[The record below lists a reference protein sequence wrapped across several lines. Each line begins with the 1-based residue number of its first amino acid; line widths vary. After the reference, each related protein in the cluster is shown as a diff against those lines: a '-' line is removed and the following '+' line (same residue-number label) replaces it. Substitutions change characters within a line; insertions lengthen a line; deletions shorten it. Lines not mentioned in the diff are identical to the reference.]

1 MYTHTKKKRVI
12 LFKKRDTVDEYNELF
27 LKNGYIP
34 QFIPVLDHQSENVET
49 IKNIILEGPQ
59 KNKFTG
65 LILTSQRSV
74 QAMSEAIDLMSEQ
87 GITDQM
93 LSEWNSLPAY
103 IVGPQTAKALHELPL
118 FNGHIDD
125 KEHWTVA
132 PRAAELIDLIINHQQ
147 KLERPKLLFLAGDK
161 RRDLIPHGLES
172 ANLEFQEIQSY
183 ATCPHSDLSKNI
195 ENLPESDW
203 LAYFSPSGLQFIL
216 SSVDSTTKEKFL
228 ATSVNSTVTKTAAIG
243 PTTADYIVQELGFAP
258 HVMADKPDA
267 QHLLN
272 AILQYDSSPSL

>member
-27 LKNGYIP
+27 LKNDYIP
-34 QFIPVLDHQSENVET
+34 QFVPVLDHQSENVET

-59 KNKFTG
+59 KNTYTG

-74 QAMSEAIDLMSEQ
+74 QAMSEAIDLMKEQ
-87 GITDQM
+87 EFTDEI
-93 LSEWNSLPAY
+93 LSEWNNLPAY

-118 FNGHIDD
+118 FNGQIDD
-125 KEHWTVA
+125 KQHWTVA

-147 KLERPKLLFLAGDK
+147 KLQRPKLLFLAGDK

-172 ANLEFQEIQSY
+172 ANLEYHEIQSY
-183 ATCPHSDLSKNI
+183 ATCPHRDLSKNI

-203 LAYFSPSGLQFIL
+203 LVYFSPSGLQFIL
-216 SSVDSTTKEKFL
+216 SSVDSATKEKFL
-228 ATSVNSTVTKTAAIG
+228 AASVNSTVIKTAAIG
-243 PTTADYIVQELGFAP
+243 PTTADYIVEELGFKP

-267 QHLLN
+267 QHLVH
-272 AILQYDSSPSL
+272 AILQFDSSPSL